1 MIRVLK
7 LRAAAV
13 SLAVLILPVLAGT
26 QASNR
31 QASNQQASNQQ
42 TMHQQ
47 ATSESKSI
55 LGFTQADAVLERNIE
70 EQFLRIPSGER
81 AREWHR
87 YLWRRCA
94 STCAARP
101 APDPDKW

>member
-26 QASNR
+26 QASN
-31 QASNQQASNQQ
+31 QQ

-55 LGFTQADAVLERNIE
+55 LGFTQAGAVLERNIE
-70 EQFLRIPSGER
+70 EQFLKIPSGER

-87 YLWRRCA
+87 Y
-94 STCAARP
+94 
-101 APDPDKW
+101 